1 MPSLGAGSDVPAQA
15 ATQATR
21 EEAPG
26 GNSPEMMR
34 AMQAATEALQKAAE
48 HLERV
53 ASQLEATIERMTT
66 LA

>member
-1 MPSLGAGSDVPAQA
+1 MPSLGAGADVPAQA
-15 ATQATR
+15 ATQTTG

-26 GNSPEMMR
+26 GNSPEVMR

-53 ASQLEATIERMTT
+53 AEQLESTVERMTT